1 MTNIDYSGCRSAAEQ
16 ELLRDVVQ
24 TSLGDI
30 YATVWGNLQSKT
42 PYIIAYHASGGFH
55 TFGINTTLRQA
66 TL

>member
-1 MTNIDYSGCRSAAEQ
+1 MTNIDFSGCRSAAEQ

-24 TSLGDI
+24 TSFGDI
-30 YATVWGNLQSKT
+30 YATVWGNMVAKK
-42 PYIIAYHASGGFH
+42 PYIIAYHASGKFY